1 MLLIPIILKY
11 NCKFYYIYFL
21 CFVNK
26 FQLACNFFITGLLS
40 LHFLEDRAT
49 FLFCLFLLLVVLS
62 GAVLLVL
69 PTFPLFARV
78 AVEDFFWGGP
88 LPEFFS
94 AGVFVFRDFFLLES
108 LTISAIAACKAS
120 CSFTAC
126 KTNICCSKYT
136 QTFLELFHI
145 FA

>member
-26 FQLACNFFITGLLS
+26 FQLAYNFFATILLS

-78 AVEDFFWGGP
+78 AVEDFFWGG
-88 LPEFFS
+88 S
-94 AGVFVFRDFFLLES
+94 TARIFLRW
-108 LTISAIAACKAS
+108 CF
-120 CSFTAC
+120 CFP
-126 KTNICCSKYT
+126 
-136 QTFLELFHI
+136 
-145 FA
+145 